1 VQKEEL
7 WSMKKMLVLYRE
19 LAGYFTNCLRHL
31 ADNHNVRIDIVAYPV
46 NAEAPFHFDLGENIR
61 VFKRQDVDLDRLDA
75 MVAENNYDLI
85 FCGGWI
91 DDDYMSLVTNHRHIP
106 SLLGF
111 DKQWTG
117 SLKDH
122 LSSLKARFTFRS
134 HFDFAFVPGKEQVQ
148 FALHMGFKVNQIVQG
163 AYACSINLYDKAYT
177 QHQNQGPRKMWFAG
191 RYIEQKGIADLFAVA
206 KELLDGPLND
216 WELHCLGTGDMWNS
230 RLIHPRIVHHGFKQP
245 EEVVELISDGELFV
259 LPSLYEPWGV
269 VVHEFAVAGY
279 PMILTD
285 RVGARTAFLQ
295 ENKNGIIVRAGHRK
309 ELKLAILQMASMSPE
324 DLKKQGEVSRQLALQ
339 VTPESYAASILKMMR
354 KR

>member
-1 VQKEEL
+1 
-7 WSMKKMLVLYRE
+7 MKKMLVLYRE
-19 LAGYFTNCLRHL
+19 LAGYFTNCMRHL

-61 VFKRQDVDLDRLDA
+61 VFKRQDLDLDGLDA
-75 MVAENNYDLI
+75 MVAENNYNLI

-117 SLKDH
+117 ALKDR
-122 LSSLKARFTFRS
+122 LSAMKARFTFRS
-134 HFDFAFVPGKEQVQ
+134 HFDYAFVPGEEQQ
-148 FALHMGFKVNQIVQG
+148 KFALHMGFKLNQIVQG
-163 AYACSINLYDKAYT
+163 AYACNIELYEKAHT
-177 QHQNQGPRKMWFAG
+177 QHQNKGARKMWYAG

-206 KELLDGPLND
+206 QELLDGPLQD
-216 WELHCLGTGDMWNS
+216 WELHCLGTGDLWDN
-230 RLIHPRIVHHGFKQP
+230 RPIHPRIIHHGFKQP
-245 EEVVELISDGELFV
+245 QEVVNLISDGELFV

-269 VVHEFAVAGY
+269 VVQEFAIAGY

-285 RVGARTAFLQ
+285 RVGARTAFLH
-295 ENKNGIIVRAGHRK
+295 EGKNGRIVRANHRS
-309 ELKLAILQMASMSPE
+309 ELKSAILEMAQKSPE
-324 DLKKQGEVSRQLALQ
+324 ELKIQGQTSRQLAMN
-339 VTPESYAASILKMMR
+339 VTPEIYATSILKMMR